1 MSFNYK
7 YFNKN
12 KTIKNLPSC
21 CSSLIVFSKSNI
33 FYFISTKA
41 YLFSLGINLSKS
53 NLKLK
58 HITYLIV
65 IGLVIEFCI
74 FVIICKFKK
83 NIKLL
88 TISKYSRFI
97 LFYINFVII
106 LMFPSIFPTNVI
118 DAGYVRYIY
127 IFTLANNFIN
137 SFCFEYAIGIDIII
151 LIFNSFLICFIQLF
165 FYYEKYFL
173 ATEFFANIIFLFI
186 NFRSRRDFFILKKKI
201 FLESFKN

>member
-1 MSFNYK
+1 MKFDFYNYL
-7 YFNKN
+7 NKLLEIS
-12 KTIKNLPSC
+12 KEMKGISQTIVDKDLEKNFCKSQE
-21 CSSLIVFSKSNI
+21 SLEFSKSNI

-127 IFTLANNFIN
+127 L
-137 SFCFEYAIGIDIII
+137 
-151 LIFNSFLICFIQLF
+151 
-165 FYYEKYFL
+165 
-173 ATEFFANIIFLFI
+173 
-186 NFRSRRDFFILKKKI
+186 
-201 FLESFKN
+201 